1 MLVNVNF
8 GLGDAEMSFWGR
20 LFGSSESIDKIVDHA
35 ASGLDKLWYTD
46 EEKSEDAAKRRTESL
61 SFFIE
66 WLRATQGQNL
76 ARRFIAIS
84 STLMWLTMYFI
95 SWTLEALSP
104 WFSGQAVLVI
114 DGEKIEVTTGYLM
127 SLSAE
132 SINGYAVT
140 MNGAMMLILGFYFA
154 APHLDKIVGHAIERF
169 GERFKKSDTKEMK

>member
-1 MLVNVNF
+1 
-8 GLGDAEMSFWGR
+8 MSFWGR
-20 LFGSSESIDKIVDHA
+20 LFGSSESIDKMVDHA

-46 EEKSEDAAKRRTESL
+46 EERSEDAVKRRTESL

-84 STLMWLTMYFI
+84 STIMWLTMYFI
-95 SWTLEALSP
+95 SWALEALSP
-104 WFSGQAVLVI
+104 WFSGKAVLASS
-114 DGEKIEVTTGYLM
+114 DGKITEVTTGYLM

-132 SINGYAVT
+132 AINGYAVT

-154 APHLDKIVGHAIERF
+154 APHLDKIVGPAIERF
-169 GERFKKSDTKEMK
+169 SERFKKSDTKEIK